1 MAKYK
6 YLISHKDSGDPP
18 RRRSVQLNKMTVV
31 LGSLCNNP
39 SAAAA
44 AATASSA
51 AVAAVAAF
59 SPHIKQHYQM
69 KNTVV

>member
-44 AATASSA
+44 ATASSA

-59 SPHIKQHYQM
+59 SPQIKQHYQM

>member
-31 LGSLCNNP
+31 LGGLCNNP

-44 AATASSA
+44 AAA
-51 AVAAVAAF
+51 AVAAAAAF
-59 SPHIKQHYQM
+59 SPQMKQHYQM
-69 KNTVV
+69 RNTAL